1 MIVTRA
7 PLRVSFIGGGTD
19 YLPFIERFGGA
30 VIATSIDKYVYV
42 CLLKL
47 PTFAQEEFRFTYRIT
62 ESVLSV
68 DELKHPSLRAT
79 LKDLKWNQPLNIA
92 TMADVSGSSGLGSS
106 SAFVVAL
113 RQGLNEFS
121 SSHSTPAELADFAIK
136 IERHILAEPGG
147 VQDQYEAAFGGFR
160 LYKFGDGLNIVGSP
174 LGIPE
179 YNDELHRYFTLVSLK
194 TTRVNNQHASN
205 TAKTDTGILKEM
217 LDATLSYAAD
227 LENSSSAQQTAH
239 ILSRAISTDWSLK
252 QRFSPGI
259 ASPESIEIMDKALAK
274 GAKSA
279 KVCGAGGAGFVLLA
293 HEAEDASR
301 IRELYPSGYAMAVK
315 FATAGSEV
323 IYR

>member
-1 MIVTRA
+1 LIVTRA

-42 CLLKL
+42 SLLEL
-47 PTFAQEEFRFTYRIT
+47 PTFAREGFRFTYRIT
-62 ESVLSV
+62 ESVSSV

-79 LKDLKWNQPLNIA
+79 LKDLGWIQPLNIA
-92 TMADVSGSSGLGSS
+92 TMADVPGSSGLGSS

-121 SSHSTPAELADFAIK
+121 STNSTPAELAEFAIK

-160 LYKFGDGLNIVGSP
+160 LYKFGAGQNMTDSSFIFPG
-174 LGIPE
+174 
-179 YNDELHRYFTLVSLK
+179 YKDELHRYFTLVSLK
-194 TTRVNNQHASN
+194 TARVDDQHASN

-217 LDATLSYAAD
+217 LDATLAFASD
-227 LENSSSAQQTAH
+227 LESSKSIQQAAN

-259 ASPESIEIMDKALAK
+259 ANPEALEIMNKAMAR

-293 HEAEDASR
+293 HEAEDATQ
-301 IRELYPSGYAMAVK
+301 IRELYPVGYSMAVK
-315 FATAGSEV
+315 FTTAGSEV